1 MLRTHTLLRYS
12 LLCLSVL
19 ASCAALAQN
28 VVFSAVAGAGKM
40 GVQDQVQVQY
50 TIQDVND
57 LQSVTPSSALFK
69 DFDIV
74 GGPYQSWNTQVSVSN
89 GRMVQS
95 KSLTLTYVLQPKHT
109 GNLSVPPASAK
120 DAAGHTYQSNA
131 IQIQVVQG
139 SLAQQQRQ
147 QQQRNYDPF
156 EDDDPLMAL
165 LQQRQRQLQ
174 ALQQQQ
180 SQQSRQPAQNE
191 KAVDLGKDLF
201 IKVTVDKSKV
211 HVGEQI
217 TASYKLYAR
226 VPMNV
231 NISKLPSLN
240 GFWTQDFEMP
250 KGNMKPVEEII
261 DGKKYQV
268 FTLKRSALFPQQ
280 AGNLELDP
288 AEADGV
294 ARIIQQTRQRNPF
307 GDDPFGMGSLL
318 MSDPFFDDAIFGGSA
333 YRDVKVHLKST
344 PVKITVT
351 PLPETDKPADFGDA
365 VGNFTVSSKID
376 KTDISTDDVAN
387 FTLTIKGTGNLKL
400 IQAPKLNLPNGL
412 TSLDPQISDTI
423 TGRTTTITGSKII
436 NYAITPNTA
445 GDFTIPAVSFTY
457 FDPQAGRYV
466 TQETAPVSIHV
477 KQGKN
482 YKKETDSRLAIKDI
496 HNIINTPL
504 KKLSFDNKP
513 LFFTV
518 GYWSCYAAPLFAF
531 IGLIVWRRRED
542 ELSKDIAL
550 LKNKRANKVALKR
563 LAAAQKLLQQNQSKP
578 FYEEVSK
585 AIWLYLSDKLNIPL
599 STLSRETAWEI
610 LNSKQ
615 VPVDMQN
622 RIENVV
628 SNCETA
634 LYAGISGTSQMTDTY
649 KDAVGVI
656 SKLEESFNG

>member
-1 MLRTHTLLRYS
+1 M
-12 LLCLSVL
+12 
-19 ASCAALAQN
+19 ASYAALAQN

-57 LQSVTPSSALFK
+57 LQSVSPSAELFK

-74 GGPYQSWNTQVSVSN
+74 GGPYQSWNTQVSISN
-89 GRMVQS
+89 GRTVQS
-95 KSLTLTYVLQPKHT
+95 RSLSLTYVLQPKHT
-109 GNLSVPPASAK
+109 GTLNIPSASAK

-131 IQIQVVQG
+131 LQIQVVQG

-156 EDDDPLMAL
+156 AEEDPFAAL

-174 ALQQQQ
+174 ALRQQQSLQQQQ
-180 SQQSRQPAQNE
+180 PAQPQ
-191 KAVDLGKDLF
+191 KPVDLGKDLF

-250 KGNMKPVEEII
+250 KGNMKPVEEIV

-268 FTLKRSALFPQQ
+268 FTLKKSALFPQQ
-280 AGNLELDP
+280 TGSLELDP

-307 GDDPFGMGSLL
+307 GDDPFGLGSLL

-351 PLPETDKPADFGDA
+351 ALPDKDKPADFGDA
-365 VGNFTVSSKID
+365 VGNFAVSSKID
-376 KTDISTDDVAN
+376 KTDITTDDVVN
-387 FTLTIKGTGNLKL
+387 LSFTIKGTGNLKL
-400 IQAPKLNLPNGL
+400 IQAPRLNLPNGL
-412 TSLDPQISDTI
+412 SSLDPQILDTI
-423 TGRTTTITGSKII
+423 TGRTTTISGSKII
-436 NYAITPNTA
+436 TYPITPNTV
-445 GDFTIPAVSFTY
+445 GDYTIPGISFTY
-457 FDPQAGRYV
+457 FDPQAQRFV
-466 TQETAPVSIHV
+466 TQETTPFTIHV

-482 YKKETDSRLAIKDI
+482 YKKDTDSRIAIKDI
-496 HNIINTPL
+496 HNINNAPL
-504 KKLSFDNKP
+504 KKLSFNSKP
-513 LFFTV
+513 IFFTV
-518 GYWSCYAAPLFAF
+518 TYWSSYAVPLFAF
-531 IGLIVWRRRED
+531 IGLVVWRRRED

-563 LAAAQKLLQQNQSKP
+563 LATAQKLLQQNQSKP

-610 LNSKQ
+610 LNSKH
-615 VPVDMQN
+615 VPIEMQN

-634 LYAGISGTSQMTDTY
+634 LYAGLSGSSQMTNTY